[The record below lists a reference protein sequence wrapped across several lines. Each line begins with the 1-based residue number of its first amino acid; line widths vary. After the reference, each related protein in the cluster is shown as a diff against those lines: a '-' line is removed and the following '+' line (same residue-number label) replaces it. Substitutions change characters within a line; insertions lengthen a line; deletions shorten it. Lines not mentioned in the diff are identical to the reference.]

1 MNIATAP
8 DLFTIQANYFKALA
22 HPARLQILAILRQGE
37 ACVCHLEAILQRRQ
51 AYISQQLMVLKEAG
65 LLAERK
71 EGLFVFYSLAN
82 PHLAAILDSSLPAAP
97 LLAAPANGC
106 VCPSCSREP

>member
-1 MNIATAP
+1 MNIVTESDP
-8 DLFTIQANYFKALA
+8 FTLQANYFKALA
-22 HPARLQILAILRQGE
+22 HPVRLQILAVLRQGE

-71 EGLFVFYSLAN
+71 EGLFVFYSLADPN
-82 PHLAAILDSSLPAAP
+82 LTTILDASLTAVPLPAAP
-97 LLAAPANGC
+97 MNGC
-106 VCPSCSREP
+106 ACPTCVRET